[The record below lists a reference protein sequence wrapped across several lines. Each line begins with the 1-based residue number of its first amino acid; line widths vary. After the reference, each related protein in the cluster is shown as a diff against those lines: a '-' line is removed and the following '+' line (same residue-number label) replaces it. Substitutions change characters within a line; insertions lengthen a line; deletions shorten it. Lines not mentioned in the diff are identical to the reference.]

1 MPERPPT
8 ISHQTAGRH
17 LEEIAARNHT
27 ELFCRNAI
35 ARGGEVRVLDGLIYT
50 YEGKGHQS
58 MIAFPALDTDQADG
72 QLDEMMEWY
81 AVRPHKGLGCWSLAP
96 AQPVDLGERLKARGF
111 QDGWK
116 PCWMGLEISQGLTS
130 TRALTPTRA
139 PSSAQTPSSPPI
151 PGHVQIIADNRLP
164 LHKVK
169 ALPYTGRDG
178 AIAYEMLYHH
188 PEQVQQLVAMEKGQV
203 VGHCAVFFS
212 AGAAGIYNVAVLPSS
227 RGRGIGKALV
237 SAACKVAREQGLQY
251 AVLNATGR
259 KMYEQLGFKWL
270 GDGYTWW
277 KFPADGNL

>member
-1 MPERPPT
+1 MPEHPPT
-8 ISHQTAGRH
+8 ISHQTASRH

-27 ELFCRNAI
+27 GLFCQNAI
-35 ARGGEVRVLDGLIYT
+35 ARGGEVRVLDGLVYT

-58 MIAFPALDTDQADG
+58 MIAFPALDADQVDG

-81 AVRPHKGLGCWSLAP
+81 EVRPHKGLGCWSLAP
-96 AQPVDLGERLKARGF
+96 AQPVDLGERLKRRGF
-111 QDGWK
+111 QDGWR
-116 PCWMGLEISQGLTS
+116 PCWMGLEIDGDALSKGPPDEQYDTPPGL
-130 TRALTPTRA
+130 
-139 PSSAQTPSSPPI
+139 
-151 PGHVQIIADNRLP
+151 QIIADNRLP

-169 ALPYTGRDG
+169 GLPYTGRDG

-188 PEQVQQLVAMEKGQV
+188 PEQVQQLVAMERGQV

-212 AGAAGIYNVAVLPSS
+212 ADAAGIYNVAVLPSS

-237 SAACKVAREQGLQY
+237 SAACKVGRGQGLQY

-277 KFPADGNL
+277 RFPTEASAVPRA

>member
-1 MPERPPT
+1 MPEHPPA
-8 ISHQTAGRH
+8 ISHRTASRH

-35 ARGGEVRVLDGLIYT
+35 ARGGEVRILEGLVYT
-50 YEGKGHQS
+50 HEGKEHQS
-58 MIAFPALDTDQADG
+58 MIAFPALNADQADG

-81 AVRPHKGLGCWSLAP
+81 AQRPHKGLGCWSLAP
-96 AQPVDLGERLKARGF
+96 AAPVDLGDRLKARGF
-111 QDGWK
+111 QDGWR
-116 PCWMGLEISQGLTS
+116 PCWMGLEIPQAPTS
-130 TRALTPTRA
+130 TQAPSPAPTPTSA
-139 PSSAQTPSSPPI
+139 PAPPPI
-151 PGHVQIIADNRLP
+151 SGHIQIIADNRLP
-164 LHKVK
+164 LHKIK
-169 ALPYTGRDG
+169 GLPYTGRDG

-188 PEQVQQLVAMEKGQV
+188 PELVQQLVAMEKGKV
-203 VGHCAVFFS
+203 AGHCAVFFS

-237 SAACKVAREQGLQY
+237 SAACKVGREQGLQY

-277 KFPADGNL
+277 KFPADNK

>member
-1 MPERPPT
+1 MTEHPPT
-8 ISHQTAGRH
+8 ISHQTASRH

-35 ARGGEVRVLDGLIYT
+35 ARGGEVRVLDRLVYT

-81 AVRPHKGLGCWSLAP
+81 AARPHKGLGCWSLAP
-96 AQPVDLGERLKARGF
+96 AQPVDLGERLKKRGF
-111 QDGWK
+111 QDGWR
-116 PCWMGLEISQGLTS
+116 PCWMGLEIS
-130 TRALTPTRA
+130 PA
-139 PSSAQTPSSPPI
+139 PLAPI
-151 PGHVQIIADNRLP
+151 PAPPPLPAHIHIITDNKLP

-169 ALPYTGRDG
+169 GLPYTGRDG

-188 PEQVQQLVAMEKGQV
+188 PEQAQQLVAMEKGQV

-212 AGAAGIYNVAVLPSS
+212 AGTAGIYNVAVLPSS

-237 SAACKVAREQGLQY
+237 SAACKAGREQGLQY

-277 KFPADGNL
+277 KFPADNK